1 MAAACPAAQRR
12 LLSASLTTKDSRASK
27 GSLAVELYD
36 KLQRGN
42 LVMQSKGGTRT
53 PQGGSNLAVPA
64 SSVPKGARGVP
75 SRLRPKNMPTAF
87 RKGDVL
93 YARDKKGRLTLLYVL
108 KHQTKYRSASRS
120 MRTMPC
126 PCRASWSAPSRWQSR
141 RPWQREGS
149 RSMGRIRACARCKT
163 AGVSGNRL
171 YCAPCADIQRIEA
184 KHLQNAKRATKRA
197 PSLKACAMSEQSEGC

>member
-1 MAAACPAAQRR
+1 MFKIEIDYRDLEAAAIRIGASADQVPYALSLALNRAADVTRNLLIETTWPQHVHQRNA
-12 LLSASLTTKDSRASK
+12 SFIAASLTTKDSRASK

-93 YARDKKGRLTLLYVL
+93 YARDKKGKLTLLYVL
-108 KHQTKYRSASRS
+108 KHQTKI
-120 MRTMPC
+120 P
-126 PCRASWSAPSRWQSR
+126 
-141 RPWQREGS
+141 
-149 RSMGRIRACARCKT
+149 
-163 AGVSGNRL
+163 
-171 YCAPCADIQRIEA
+171 
-184 KHLQNAKRATKRA
+184 KRV
-197 PSLKACAMSEQSEGC
+197 PFYEDYAMSMSRELVRTIPMAVERAMATRRK